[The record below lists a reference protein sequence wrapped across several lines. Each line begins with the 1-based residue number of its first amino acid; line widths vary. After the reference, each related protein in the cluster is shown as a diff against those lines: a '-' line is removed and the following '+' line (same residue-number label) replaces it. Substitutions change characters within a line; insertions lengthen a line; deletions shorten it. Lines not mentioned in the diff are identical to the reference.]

1 MQASAT
7 WSNAHLR
14 GTTGGRLCLSGQACH
29 VPTESLLLR
38 EHVKS
43 DCCEAGLG
51 MWNCHSKFWVT
62 ISFEWC
68 FHEQGNEYVSCLRCG
83 LQTFSFA
90 IAMEQWGSCYY
101 TTEVL
106 GCLCLDL
113 HDPSDVRCRLVV
125 STRQP

>member
-1 MQASAT
+1 MLTYVGQ
-7 WSNAHLR
+7 R
-14 GTTGGRLCLSGQACH
+14 GGRLCLSGQACH

-43 DCCEAGLG
+43 DCGEAGLG

-68 FHEQGNEYVSCLRCG
+68 FHEQGNEYVSSLRCG

-90 IAMEQWGSCYY
+90 MLWNSGAVVITQLRFWGVS
-101 TTEVL
+101 VL
-106 GCLCLDL
+106 TYMILQMYVAGW
-113 HDPSDVRCRLVV
+113 S
-125 STRQP
+125 